1 MAKNNFEQ
9 DRIVLISFFLRLGLA
24 IVFLYASISSF
35 VTPTSWMGFVP
46 LFIRNVIP
54 GNIFLTI
61 FSIYEIILSLWLLS
75 NKKIY
80 YASILSALT
89 ILLII
94 FPNIS
99 QLDIIFRDIPIF
111 FSAAALAILNYKK

>member
-9 DRIVLISFFLRLGLA
+9 DKLVLISFFLRLGLA